1 MRMPIY
7 IALLRGINL
16 GPHKRM
22 KMEKLRQ
29 ALDTLGFSDIRTYI
43 QSGNVVFRSPTRLR
57 TETLSRR
64 IERMILAEFGF
75 AAGVVSRSKEE
86 LEKTV
91 RDNPFLKQ
99 DGVDPKR
106 LHVMFL
112 PEVPAP
118 PVARELEKLTRPP
131 DQARRLGND
140 IFLYL
145 PNGVAHSSLT
155 NNPLERKFLK
165 GGTLR
170 NWTTVCAVQRIA
182 SELA

>member
-1 MRMPIY
+1 MPVY

-22 KMEKLRQ
+22 EMEKLRR
-29 ALDTLGFSDIRTYI
+29 ALESLGFSDIRTYI
-43 QSGNVVFRSPTRLR
+43 QSGNVVFRSPSRLR

-64 IERMILAEFGF
+64 IEQMVFEEFGF
-75 AAGVVSRSKEE
+75 PAGVVSRTKEE

-91 RDNPFLKQ
+91 RDNPFLKPN
-99 DGVDPKR
+99 GVDPKH

-118 PVARELEKLTRPP
+118 TVAHELENLTRPP
-131 DQARRLGND
+131 DQARLLGNH

-170 NWTTVCAVQRIA
+170 NWNTVSAVQRIA

>member
-1 MRMPIY
+1 
-7 IALLRGINL
+7 
-16 GPHKRM
+16 
-22 KMEKLRQ
+22 MEKLRR
-29 ALDTLGFSDIRTYI
+29 ALERLGFSDIRTYI
-43 QSGNVVFRSPTRLR
+43 QSGNVVFRSPSRLR

-64 IERMILAEFGF
+64 IGQMVFEEFGF
-75 AAGVVSRSKEE
+75 PAGVVSRSKEE

-99 DGVDPKR
+99 NGVDPKH

-118 PVARELEKLTRPP
+118 TVARELENLTRPP
-131 DQARRLGND
+131 DQARLLGND

-170 NWTTVCAVQRIA
+170 NWNTVSALQRIA